1 MKGERLKPHT
11 PVRDYEGAVHS
22 YIETGELFKSG
33 RRKGTPKRTSV
44 NPVSGGSH
52 RTETI
57 EGVIRGAMENQ
68 DWLRRLVKGASEL
81 THGPTSDAA
90 LEEISTLFRLDPL
103 IATKGA
109 HFAAA
114 LSGALQAVT
123 MDKVMTNAL
132 MSRAIKDGKVLDAPA
147 GDTYA
152 FLAKYIADI
161 AKGYEMDPSALQA
174 IVWLGTQSKQ
184 AVEGTGASALRTLD
198 ERIRIT
204 TAYLNKKLG
213 LGDGNRFTV
222 DQVKNLIMKKVIPAL
237 GVVPGVNLGLD
248 AKGELTDA
256 EKEDL

>member
-1 MKGERLKPHT
+1 MTSDKYAIG
-11 PVRDYEGAVHS
+11 S
-22 YIETGELFKSG
+22 GELERGAIRGASG
-33 RRKGTPKRTSV
+33 AGPRAPTV
-44 NPVSGGSH
+44 
-52 RTETI
+52 
-57 EGVIRGAMENQ
+57 EGVIQGAMENE
-68 DWLRRLVKGASEL
+68 DWLRRLVKGASEI

-132 MSRAIKDGKVLDAPA
+132 MARAIKDGKVLNAPTA
-147 GDTYA
+147 NTYA

-161 AKGYEMDPSALQA
+161 AKGYEVDPAALQA
-174 IVWLGTQSKQ
+174 IVWLGTTSKQ
-184 AVEGTGASALRTLD
+184 EVLGRGSSALRTLD

-204 TAYLNKKLG
+204 TAYLNKNIG
-213 LGDGNRFTV
+213 QADPNRFTV
-222 DQVKNLIMKKVIPAL
+222 DQVKNLIYKKVMPAL

-248 AKGELTDA
+248 PKGELTDA